1 MKLII
6 KKDSLMDSIVS
17 LSYKELLAEFKN
29 ILKQNQ
35 LKFTSQREI
44 ILYTLYNNDQHF
56 TSEDL
61 YMLIKQ
67 EYPELSIGIATVY
80 RTLSLLEE
88 NAIVSS
94 ISLGVQGKKYE
105 IANKPHHDHII
116 CESCNKIVEF
126 ENEEIEAL
134 QHNIAKVNG
143 FQLTNHL
150 MQLYG
155 ICEECQKG

>member
-1 MKLII
+1 
-6 KKDSLMDSIVS
+6 MDSIVS
-17 LSYKELLAEFKN
+17 LPYKELLGEFKN

-44 ILYTLYNNDQHF
+44 ILYTLYNNDQHY
-56 TSEDL
+56 TSEEL

-67 EYPELSIGIATVY
+67 EYQELSIGIATVY

-88 NAIVSS
+88 NGLVSS
-94 ISLGVQGKKYE
+94 ISLGIQGKKYE

-116 CESCNKIVEF
+116 CEKCNKIVEF
-126 ENEEIEAL
+126 ENDKIEEL
-134 QHNIAKVNG
+134 QHTIAKENG
-143 FQLTNHL
+143 FQLTKHI

-155 ICEECQKG
+155 VCGECQV

>member
-1 MKLII
+1 M
-6 KKDSLMDSIVS
+6 
-17 LSYKELLAEFKN
+17 SYKELLAKFKN
-29 ILKQNQ
+29 ILKQNK
-35 LKFTSQREI
+35 LKFTGQREI

-61 YMLIKQ
+61 YMHIKN

-80 RTLSLLEE
+80 RTLTLLEDNE
-88 NAIVSS
+88 LVSS

-116 CESCNKIVEF
+116 CDKCSKIVEF
-126 ENEEIEAL
+126 ENEKIEEL
-134 QHNIAKVNG
+134 QHTIAKESG
-143 FQLTNHL
+143 FKLTNHI

-155 ICEECQKG
+155 ICKECQEKE

>member
-1 MKLII
+1 ME
-6 KKDSLMDSIVS
+6 SIVAMT
-17 LSYKELLAEFKN
+17 YKELLAEFKN

-44 ILYTLYNNDQHF
+44 VLYTLYNNTHHF

-61 YMLIKQ
+61 YMLIKK

-94 ISLGVQGKKYE
+94 ISLGIQGKKYE

-134 QHNIAKVNG
+134 QYVIAKQNG

-155 ICEECQKG
+155 ICKECQKS